1 MAQSEGV
8 FPFGQKIRRVV
19 QADRSPKRVF
29 ILGVYASAVHARW
42 INPEGKQV
50 VKALGVA
57 SEPYIF
63 WQGKRAEA
71 EEVISEIEVP
81 VEAGCLVPA
90 SKALNGPSGR
100 SLDDDFLAPLG
111 LSRNEAWLC
120 DIVPRSCMNQGQ
132 AQAIRERYEP
142 EAKRLGLP
150 SVAWSPVPTVLAD
163 DARRREITEELRE
176 SRAEVIVT
184 LGDLPLK
191 WFGAAFGTCPSL
203 GDYSKDSKPY
213 GILHDIEIGRRSM
226 KLLPL
231 VHPRQAAG
239 LGFHSPEWAKRHRTW
254 VRERAP
260 RLLQ

>member
-8 FPFGQKIRRVV
+8 FPFGQTIRRVV
-19 QADRSPKRVF
+19 QADRSPKRVL

-42 INPEGKQV
+42 INPAGKQV

-63 WQGKRAEA
+63 WRGERAEA

-81 VEAGCLVPA
+81 AEAGCLVPA

-120 DIVPRSCMNQGQ
+120 DIVPHSCMNQSQ
-132 AQAIRERYEP
+132 ARAIRERYEP
-142 EAKRLGLP
+142 EARRLRLP
-150 SVAWSPVPTVLAD
+150 SVDWPPVPKVLAG
-163 DARRREITEELRE
+163 DARRREIADELRE

-184 LGDLPLK
+184 LGDLPLQ
-191 WFGAAFGTCPSL
+191 WFGAAFGTRPSL
-203 GDYSKDSKPY
+203 GDYSKDSKAY
-213 GILHDIEIGRRSM
+213 GALHDIEIGRRSM

-239 LGFHSPEWAKRHRTW
+239 LGFHSPEWAERHHTW
-254 VRERAP
+254 VQERAP
-260 RLLQ
+260 RLLS